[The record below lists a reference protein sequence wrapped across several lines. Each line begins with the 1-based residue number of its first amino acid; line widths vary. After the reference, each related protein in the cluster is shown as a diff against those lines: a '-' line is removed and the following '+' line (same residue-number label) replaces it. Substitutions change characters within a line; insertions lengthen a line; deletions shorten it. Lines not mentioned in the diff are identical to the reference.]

1 MIAAESCARPSAV
14 RCWMELR
21 LSMTFFITIGTPR
34 FATFAPIRQV
44 SANAT
49 RHLYVVRY
57 GSSERMVCQSL
68 RGPFATGT
76 GSEGEL
82 RRMDSRSAEV
92 RAAGPQDAGRCRTS
106 EVSRDGHPS
115 QNAGFPVQF
124 DVSRRRQQ
132 RGNNQPD
139 LRQTP

>member
-1 MIAAESCARPSAV
+1 
-14 RCWMELR
+14 MEPR

-49 RHLYVVRY
+49 RHLYVARY

-92 RAAGPQDAGRCRTS
+92 LAAYTNGIGRARYRGAGAHLKMR
-106 EVSRDGHPS
+106 
-115 QNAGFPVQF
+115 AFPYNSMF
-124 DVSRRRQQ
+124 
-132 RGNNQPD
+132 
-139 LRQTP
+139 